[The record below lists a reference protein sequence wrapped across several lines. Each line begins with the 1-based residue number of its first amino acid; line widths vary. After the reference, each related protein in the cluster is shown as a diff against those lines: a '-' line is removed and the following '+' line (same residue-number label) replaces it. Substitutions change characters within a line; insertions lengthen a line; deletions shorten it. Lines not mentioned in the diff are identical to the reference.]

1 MATQLPAQRKLVLQQ
16 QVLLAAPTTGS
27 VSTMA
32 SATTLHKSSMAD
44 TAVLTRTGIH
54 LAAPQTC
61 ARTT

>member
-1 MATQLPAQRKLVLQQ
+1 MAKQLPTQRKLALQQ

-27 VSTMA
+27 VLTMG
-32 SATTLHKSSMAD
+32 SATTLQKSSMAD

-61 ARTT
+61 AHTT